1 MKTTTSNSKR
11 LGLDTHHKIIIGVI
25 GTLILFSVIF
35 LISGFSYHVDKFN
48 NPSESDD
55 TNDSDGSNCQC
66 KNKNCGCNK

>member
-1 MKTTTSNSKR
+1 MKKKSNSKR

-25 GTLILFSVIF
+25 GALILFSVTF

-55 TNDSDGSNCQC
+55 TSVSDGSNCQC
-66 KNKNCGCNK
+66 KNKKYSCNK